1 MAAEINF
8 MAGGEAGQGVQT
20 VGFVLAKTMSR
31 AGLHVFAD
39 QDYESRVRGG
49 HNFYRVRASTTEV
62 QAISEKLDIL
72 IAIDQPSVELHHQEV
87 KRDGITIFDH
97 DKLTI
102 EGKKLNSL
110 SIPLE
115 RLAEET
121 TSNKLM
127 TNSVGVGA
135 AIAVGGYDFQILA
148 QVLREHFAHLGKE
161 VVEDNI
167 KAARA
172 GHDYVI
178 KQRPGAVRQ
187 RVKPAANAGRMVF
200 LNGNEAIA
208 LGAMAAGCKFMAAY
222 PMTPASTI
230 MEYIADKGRKFN
242 IVVVQP
248 EDEIAAIN
256 MAVGAGFAGV
266 RSMTATS
273 GDGFALMTEGYGL
286 AGVTETPVVIVIAQ
300 RPGPAVGLPTRTEQ
314 GELGF
319 AIYGGSGEFPRAVLA
334 PSTVEDA
341 FQVTVHA
348 FNLAEKYQLPV
359 VVLTD
364 QHLASS
370 YQTVAKFKLDGVKI
384 DRGQLLTEEESN
396 SATDY
401 KRHRFTKS
409 GISPR
414 AIPMQGKALVAT
426 DSDEHDEAGHM
437 IEDAELR
444 RLMMLKRLK
453 KYESLRGDIANPL
466 LEKKAG
472 AEIILVGWGS
482 TYGAIKEAVR
492 LLEREGIKASW
503 LHLNELWPFPA
514 EAVASALGSAG
525 RSVVVENNATGQLAH
540 LITAET
546 GIRVSGTVLKFDGRP
561 FSPEYIVRE
570 LKKEVV

>member
-31 AGLHVFAD
+31 AGLRVFAD

-49 HNFYRVRASTTEV
+49 HNFYRVRASNTEV
-62 QAISEKLDIL
+62 QALSEKLDIL
-72 IAIDQPSVELHHQEV
+72 IAIDQQSVELHHQEV

-97 DKLTI
+97 DKLNI

-135 AIAVGGYDFQILA
+135 AIAVGGYDFEILA
-148 QVLREHFAHLGKE
+148 QVLREHFAHLGSE
-161 VVEDNI
+161 IVEDNV

-172 GHDYVI
+172 GHDYVL
-178 KQRPGAVRQ
+178 KQRPGTVRP
-187 RVKPAANAGRMVF
+187 RVKSAIKDRMML

-208 LGAMAAGCKFMAAY
+208 LGAMTAGCKFMAAY

-248 EDEIAAIN
+248 EDEIAAMN

-334 PSTVEDA
+334 PATVEDA
-341 FQVTVHA
+341 FRVTVHA
-348 FNLAEKYQLPV
+348 FNLAEKYQIPV
-359 VVLTD
+359 VILTD

-370 YQTVAKFKLDGVKI
+370 YQTVPKFRLDEVEI
-384 DRGQLLTEEESN
+384 DRGQLLTEEESYK
-396 SATDY
+396 ATDY
-401 KRHRFTKS
+401 KRHRFTES

-453 KYESLRGDIANPL
+453 KYEGLRGDIAEPR

-472 AEIILVGWGS
+472 AEVILVGWGS
-482 TYGAIKEAVR
+482 TYGAIKEAVP
-492 LLEREGIKASW
+492 LLEKEGTKASL

-514 EAVASALGSAG
+514 KAVASALGSTG

-540 LITAET
+540 LIAAET

-570 LKKEVV
+570 LKKEVK

>member
-1 MAAEINF
+1 MAEINF

-20 VGFVLAKTMSR
+20 VGFVLAKTMAR

-49 HNFYRVRASTTEV
+49 HNFYRVRASDAKV
-62 QAISEKLDIL
+62 QAMSEKLDVL
-72 IAIDQPSVELHHQEV
+72 ITIDQQSVELHHREV
-87 KRDGITIFDH
+87 KPDGITIFDH
-97 DKLTI
+97 DKLSI

-135 AIAVGGYDFQILA
+135 AIAVGGYDFEILA
-148 QVLREHFAHLGKE
+148 RVLREHFAHLGKE
-161 VVEDNI
+161 IVEDNI
-167 KAARA
+167 KAARI

-178 KQRPGAVRQ
+178 KQKPEAVRKP
-187 RVKPAANAGRMVF
+187 VKPAAIKDKMML

-222 PMTPASTI
+222 PMTPASTV
-230 MEYIADKGRKFN
+230 MEYIADKGRRFD

-248 EDEIAAIN
+248 EDEIAAVN
-256 MAVGAGFAGV
+256 MAVGAGYAGV
-266 RSMTATS
+266 RAMTATS

-300 RPGPAVGLPTRTEQ
+300 RPGPGVGLPTRTEQ
-314 GELGF
+314 GELSF
-319 AIYGGSGEFPRAVLA
+319 AVYGGSGEFPRAVLA
-334 PSTVEDA
+334 PSNVEDA
-341 FQVTVHA
+341 FEVTVHA
-348 FNLAEKYQLPV
+348 FNLAEKYQIPV
-359 VVLTD
+359 VILTD
-364 QHLASS
+364 QYLASS
-370 YQTVAKFKLDGVKI
+370 YQTVPKFKLDGVKI
-384 DRGQLLTEEESN
+384 DRGQLLTEAESDN
-396 SATDY
+396 AKDY
-401 KRHRFTKS
+401 KRHRFTDS

-414 AIPMQGKALVAT
+414 AIPMRGKALVAT

-453 KYESLRGDIANPL
+453 KYEGLKNDITKPV

-482 TYGAIKEAVR
+482 TGGAIEEAAQ
-492 LLEREGIKASW
+492 LLEKEGIKASR
-503 LHLNELWPFPA
+503 LHLSEVWPFPA
-514 EAVASALGSAG
+514 EAVASALGGAG
-525 RSVVVENNATGQLAH
+525 KSLVVENNATGQLAH
-540 LITAET
+540 LIAAET

-570 LKKEVV
+570 LKKEVM

>member
-1 MAAEINF
+1 MAAEISF

-49 HNFYRVRASTTEV
+49 HNFYRVRAGDAKV
-62 QAISEKLDIL
+62 QAVAEKLDIL
-72 IAIDQPSVELHHQEV
+72 IAIDQQSVERHHREV

-97 DKLTI
+97 DKLNV

-135 AIAVGGYDFQILA
+135 AIAVGGYDFEILA
-148 QVLREHFAHLGKE
+148 RVLREHFAHLGSE
-161 VVEDNI
+161 IVEDNI
-167 KAARA
+167 KAARV

-178 KQRPGAVRQ
+178 KQRPGAVRSPI
-187 RVKPAANAGRMVF
+187 KPVVQDKMML

-208 LGAMAAGCKFMAAY
+208 LGAMAAGCRFMAAY

-248 EDEIAAIN
+248 EDEIAAMN

-341 FQVTVHA
+341 FGVTVHA
-348 FNLAEKYQLPV
+348 FNLAEKYQIPV
-359 VVLTD
+359 VILTD

-370 YQTVAKFKLDGVKI
+370 YQTVPKFKLDNVKI
-384 DRGQLLTEEESN
+384 DRGQLLTEAESN
-396 SATDY
+396 SAKDY
-401 KRHRFTKS
+401 KRHRFTES

-414 AIPMQGKALVAT
+414 AIPMRGRALVAT

-453 KYESLRGDIANPL
+453 KYQGLKNDITRPL
-466 LEKKAG
+466 LEKKPG
-472 AEIILVGWGS
+472 ADIMLIGWGS
-482 TYGAIKEAVR
+482 TCGAIAEAAR
-492 LLEREGIKASW
+492 LLEKEGIKAGR

-514 EAVASALGSAG
+514 EAVASALNGAG
-525 RSVVVENNATGQLAH
+525 RSMVIENNATGQLAQ
-540 LITAET
+540 LIAAET
-546 GIRVSGTVLKFDGRP
+546 GIRVGGTVLKFDGRP

-570 LKKEVV
+570 LKKEVM